1 MTSGAVSARDE
12 GAVRVLTLTRPPGN
26 TLGLAVLSDLQS
38 AVESASQ
45 DARVRALV
53 LASGLPKYFSSGLD
67 LGEIMA
73 LPEQD
78 RPKAFEALLRCYR
91 ALLRAPKPVVGSLSG
106 AAILGGWIVA
116 MGCDWRVMAEESG
129 KVALSEIRL
138 GLTPTPVLVARLSAL
153 SGDQRV
159 VKEMVL
165 RGKTL
170 RAAEALAAGLI
181 DESVPEAEVLDR
193 SLALAKRLAKSAPA
207 AFASIKAGLNAP
219 FLDEALWER
228 SMAEFGTLIAGAEAR
243 EGMAAMRDKRRP
255 RWED

>member
-12 GAVRVLTLTRPPGN
+12 GPVRVLTLTRPPGN
-26 TLGLAVLSDLQS
+26 TLGLAALADLR
-38 AVESASQ
+38 AGIEAAA
-45 DARVRALV
+45 DDPRVRVLV

-73 LPEQD
+73 LPEAD
-78 RPKAFEALLRCYR
+78 RPKAFEALLGCYR
-91 ALLRAPKPVVGSLSG
+91 ALLLVPKPAVASLSG

-129 KVALSEIRL
+129 KAALSEIRL
-138 GLTPTPVLVARLSAL
+138 GLTPTPALVTRLSAL
-153 SGDQRV
+153 SNDQRV

-170 RAAEALAAGLI
+170 RAAEALEAGLV
-181 DESVPEAEVLDR
+181 DELAPEAEVGAR
-193 SLALAKRLAKSAPA
+193 ALALAKRLAKSAPA
-207 AFASIKAGLNAP
+207 AFASLKKGLNAP
-219 FLDEALWER
+219 FLDEELWRR
-228 SMAEFGTLIAGAEAR
+228 SMSEFGVLIAGPEAR

>member
-1 MTSGAVSARDE
+1 VTSGAVAARDE
-12 GAVRVLTLTRPPGN
+12 GPVRVVVLTRAPGN
-26 TLGLAVLSDLQS
+26 TLGLAVLADLQ
-38 AVESASQ
+38 AEIDRAAA
-45 DARVRALV
+45 DARVRAVV

-67 LGEIMA
+67 LGEIMD
-73 LPEQD
+73 LPEGE
-78 RPKAFEALLRCYR
+78 RPRAFEALLRCYR
-91 ALLRAPKPVVGSLSG
+91 GLLCAPKPVVGSLSG

-129 KVALSEIRL
+129 KAALSEIRL
-138 GLTPTPVLVARLSAL
+138 GLTPTPALVTRLSSLA
-153 SGDQRV
+153 GDQRV

-170 RAAEALAAGLI
+170 RAAEALAAGLV
-181 DESVPEAEVLDR
+181 DEVVPEAEVFER

-207 AFASIKAGLNAP
+207 AFASLKKGLNAP
-219 FLDEALWER
+219 FLDEALWSR
-228 SMAEFGTLIAGAEAR
+228 SMAEFGSLIAGAEAR

>member
-1 MTSGAVSARDE
+1 MTLAARDE
-12 GAVRVLTLTRPPGN
+12 GSVRVLSLTRPPGN
-26 TLGLAVLSDLQS
+26 TLGLAVLSELRAGIEAA
-38 AVESASQ
+38 AVAPK
-45 DARVRALV
+45 VRALV

-67 LGEIMA
+67 LSEIMA
-73 LPEQD
+73 LPEAE
-78 RPKAFEALLRCYR
+78 RPRAFEALLACYR
-91 ALLRAPKPVVGSLSG
+91 ALLEAPKPVVGALSG

-138 GLTPTPVLVARLSAL
+138 GLTPTPALVTRLSAL
-153 SGDQRV
+153 SSDQRV

-170 RAAEALAAGLI
+170 RAAEALAAGLV
-181 DESVPEAEVLDR
+181 DEVVPEAEVLER

-207 AFASIKAGLNAP
+207 AFASLKKGLNAP
-219 FLDEALWER
+219 FLDEALWSR
-228 SMAEFGTLIAGAEAR
+228 SMAEFGVLISGVEAR

>member
-1 MTSGAVSARDE
+1 MTLAARDE
-12 GAVRVLTLTRPPGN
+12 GSVRVLSLTRPPGN
-26 TLGLAVLSDLQS
+26 TLGLSVLAELRAGIS
-38 AVESASQ
+38 AAAA
-45 DARVRALV
+45 DPKVRALV
-53 LASGLPKYFSSGLD
+53 LGSGLPKYFSSGLD
-67 LGEIMA
+67 LSEIMA
-73 LPEQD
+73 LPEAD
-78 RPKAFEALLRCYR
+78 RPKAFEALLGCYR
-91 ALLRAPKPVVGSLSG
+91 ALLLAPKPVVGALSG

-138 GLTPTPVLVARLSAL
+138 GLTPTPALVTRLSAL
-153 SGDQRV
+153 SNDQRV

-170 RAAEALAAGLI
+170 RAAEALAAGLV
-181 DESVPEAEVLDR
+181 DEVVPEAEVAER

-207 AFASIKAGLNAP
+207 AFASLKKGLNAP
-219 FLDEALWER
+219 FLDEALWSR
-228 SMAEFGTLIAGAEAR
+228 SMAEFGVLIAGAEAR

>member
-1 MTSGAVSARDE
+1 VTLAARDE
-12 GAVRVLTLTRPPGN
+12 GSVRVLSLTRPPGN
-26 TLGLAVLSDLQS
+26 TLGLSVLAELRAGIS
-38 AVESASQ
+38 AAAA
-45 DARVRALV
+45 DPKVRALV
-53 LASGLPKYFSSGLD
+53 LGSGLPKYFSSGLD
-67 LGEIMA
+67 LSEIMA
-73 LPEQD
+73 LPEAD
-78 RPKAFEALLRCYR
+78 RPKAFEALLGCYR
-91 ALLRAPKPVVGSLSG
+91 ALLLAPKPVVGALSG

-138 GLTPTPVLVARLSAL
+138 GLTPTPALVTRLSAL
-153 SGDQRV
+153 SNDQRV

-170 RAAEALAAGLI
+170 RAAEALAAGLV
-181 DESVPEAEVLDR
+181 DEVVPEAEVAER

-207 AFASIKAGLNAP
+207 AFASLKKGLNAP
-219 FLDEALWER
+219 FLDEALWSR
-228 SMAEFGTLIAGAEAR
+228 SMAEFGVLIAGAEAR